1 MKKKILAVVVASAAF
16 MGLFASQP
24 VQKQN
29 VQAAKN
35 TKTAKKTTK
44 KAKAKQISVTYTL
57 KDTTKAK
64 NKQTLAKK
72 TFKVKKGT
80 SVFTVLKKAWKVNYT
95 KSSYGVFITKIKGLG
110 NEKKKL
116 YWTYTVDG
124 KMAKVAADKQ
134 KLTKNKSKVVFTLK
148 QYVQAAKNTKTA
160 KKTTKKAKA
169 KQISVT
175 YTLKD
180 TTKAKNKQTL
190 AKKTFKVKKGTSV
203 FTVLKKA
210 WKVNYTKS
218 SKYGVFITKIKGL
231 GDEKKKLYW
240 TYTVDGKMAE
250 VAADKQKL
258 TKNKSKVVFTLKQY

>member
-1 MKKKILAVVVASAAF
+1 
-16 MGLFASQP
+16 
-24 VQKQN
+24 
-29 VQAAKN
+29 
-35 TKTAKKTTK
+35 
-44 KAKAKQISVTYTL
+44 
-57 KDTTKAK
+57 
-64 NKQTLAKK
+64 
-72 TFKVKKGT
+72 
-80 SVFTVLKKAWKVNYT
+80 
-95 KSSYGVFITKIKGLG
+95 
-110 NEKKKL
+110 
-116 YWTYTVDG
+116 
-124 KMAKVAADKQ
+124 
-134 KLTKNKSKVVFTLK
+134 
-148 QYVQAAKNTKTA
+148 
-160 KKTTKKAKA
+160 
-169 KQISVT
+169 
-175 YTLKD
+175 LKD

>member
-1 MKKKILAVVVASAAF
+1 M
-16 MGLFASQP
+16 
-24 VQKQN
+24 
-29 VQAAKN
+29 
-35 TKTAKKTTK
+35 
-44 KAKAKQISVTYTL
+44 
-57 KDTTKAK
+57 
-64 NKQTLAKK
+64 
-72 TFKVKKGT
+72 
-80 SVFTVLKKAWKVNYT
+80 KKAWKVNYT

-250 VAADKQKL
+250 VAVDKQKL

>member
-1 MKKKILAVVVASAAF
+1 MKKKILAVVVALAAF
-16 MGLFASQP
+16 VGLFASQP
-24 VQKQN
+24 VQKQSI
-29 VQAAKN
+29 QAAKT
-35 TKTAKKTTK
+35 TKTAKKTTKKSKKKKAVKKVAKKTTKKKATK

-80 SVFTVLKKAWKVNYT
+80 TVFTVLKKAWKVNYT

-148 QYVQAAKNTKTA
+148 
-160 KKTTKKAKA
+160 
-169 KQISVT
+169 
-175 YTLKD
+175 
-180 TTKAKNKQTL
+180 
-190 AKKTFKVKKGTSV
+190 
-203 FTVLKKA
+203 
-210 WKVNYTKS
+210 
-218 SKYGVFITKIKGL
+218 KY
-231 GDEKKKLYW
+231 
-240 TYTVDGKMAE
+240 
-250 VAADKQKL
+250 
-258 TKNKSKVVFTLKQY
+258 